1 MVMGVR
7 VMENANE
14 VEVKKT
20 LKSRLKYIL
29 SAVII
34 LFLSFAG
41 AFVVGKTI
49 FNSPDANAG
58 QGNEIGPLYSSP
70 EFTVNIANS
79 NGRRF
84 LMTQFSLEVD
94 NKKVL
99 KEIEDKLP
107 VVQDKVIIVLSSQTI
122 ETLNSVAGKEKIK
135 KQLMENINN
144 ILSSGEIVNI
154 YFNKFV
160 YQ

>member
-1 MVMGVR
+1 
-7 VMENANE
+7 
-14 VEVKKT
+14 VETIGEISPKRKIGIKHV
-20 LKSRLKYIL
+20 LIAIL
-29 SAVII
+29 I

-41 AFVVGKTI
+41 AFLVGKTL
-49 FNSPDANAG
+49 FGSPGDNMG
-58 QGNEIGPLYSSP
+58 QNVEIGPLYSSP

-99 KEIEDKLP
+99 KELDEKLP
-107 VVQDKVIIVLSSQTI
+107 IFQDKVIIVLSAQTV
-122 ETLNSVAGKEKIK
+122 EELNSIDGKENIK
-135 KQLMENINN
+135 RLLIDNINN
-144 ILSSGEIVNI
+144 ILTEGKIINI
-154 YFNKFV
+154 YYNKFV